1 MQATRDHFE
10 KIHRSDKA
18 NKLINDY
25 VGRNVFI
32 KFKCPTYFGTAGR
45 ILEVR
50 DNLVIL
56 EYIYGG
62 ISVTCCDNVC
72 YVLPIDD

>member
-1 MQATRDHFE
+1 MSKNIDNCNICRT
-10 KIHRSDKA
+10 
-18 NKLINDY
+18 LNDY
-25 VGRNVFI
+25 RGRIVFL

-45 ILEVR
+45 ILDIK

-62 ISVTCCDNVC
+62 ISITCCDNIC
-72 YVLPIDD
+72 YALPISLPGQVEA